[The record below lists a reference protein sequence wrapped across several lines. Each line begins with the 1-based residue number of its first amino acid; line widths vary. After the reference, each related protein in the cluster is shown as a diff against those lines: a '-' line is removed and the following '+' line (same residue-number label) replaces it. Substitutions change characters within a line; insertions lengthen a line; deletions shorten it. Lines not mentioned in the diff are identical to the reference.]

1 MSSFFYHGVLVL
13 INPIL
18 ITIII
23 IITLNEVSSELF
35 LDKVVEFVF
44 LFQS

>member
-13 INPIL
+13 INPIR